1 MVQRRLKLVPP
12 DVSRTGGLVCAR
24 AGHNPSTPG
33 ASRTIRA
40 AKGAEMPSY
49 QNVTPPISLSSGD
62 VGFSFNN
69 EAFPGSATSGSQ
81 FALPSFTGV
90 PDSGTAVRWQ
100 TIFGTAPTAVNLVLQ
115 GAMADV
121 DAEYF

>member
-33 ASRTIRA
+33 ASRTICA

-69 EAFPGSATSGSQ
+69 EAFPGSATSGAS
-81 FALPSFTGV
+81 LPSPASAAAAAEEAFLA
-90 PDSGTAVRWQ
+90 PDPGLAR
-100 TIFGTAPTAVNLVLQ
+100 
-115 GAMADV
+115 
-121 DAEYF
+121 